1 MKLRVPVVHVDLS
14 ERGLI
19 TFTALI
25 ACSTLI
31 GFGHNH
37 FVGYTLL
44 GVVGGY
50 YGVSLPFQIITR
62 RNGKQK

>member
-1 MKLRVPVVHVDLS
+1 MRLRVPVVHVNVS

-19 TFTALI
+19 TFTALV

-31 GFGHNH
+31 GCGHDH

-50 YGVSLPFQIITR
+50 YGVSLPFQIIAR
-62 RNGKQK
+62 RNGKKD